1 MARRKNGK
9 DGREVLRWCRD
20 VVAQTGARA
29 AEMRSRSDADFP
41 ALTSSFR
48 ERLTAGEPMDSLL
61 PEAFAAVR
69 EAAARTLGQ
78 RPFDVQVMGGAV
90 LHLGHVVE
98 MRTGE
103 GKTLTA
109 TLPGYLNALS
119 GHGVHMVTANSYL
132 ARRDAEWMGPVYR
145 FLGLEIGLL
154 GPDDRPAAY
163 SADVTYGHWAE
174 FGYDYLRDNLSWERT
189 ELTQRGQHLAIV
201 DEADLILLDEAL
213 SPLLI
218 SGPAPKPERGPAECA
233 VIAARLQ
240 PGLHYQ
246 VDQRAR
252 TASLTEDGT
261 PQAEEWLGVTNL
273 YGDAD
278 SPLLYYLQTA
288 LKAKECYRK
297 DVDYIVS
304 GDQAV
309 VVDPSSGHPVPGRR
323 YGEGLHEAIEAK
335 EGLPIRAEQLT
346 LSTVTVWDYLG
357 RYQRLTGMTGTAMT
371 EADAYRQVYGLEVV
385 TIPTNRPMIRVDHP
399 DVIYRATQAK
409 LAAVADE
416 AVRRHASG
424 QPVLIGTPSVQQSE
438 HVSRLLTERGLGH
451 QTLTARNHDQEA
463 QIIAGAARLGAVTVI
478 AGMAGRGVDIILGG
492 TDERADDASAEHGA
506 VADRGGLC
514 VLGTERSGS
523 RRAELHLRG
532 RAGRQGDPG
541 ESQFFVSLEDD
552 LVKAAV
558 SGTARAMVNKF
569 MRDGGD
575 QDKRLSHILD
585 SAQAKTAAST
595 AAWLSQMLEYE
606 EVLADQQHLIF
617 AERRKAVMGEDL
629 SEQICQSIGE
639 VITAQVVI
647 TDRRH
652 LGRDDLWRR
661 LRTIYPVSV
670 TPGELAAER
679 GCAVEKLPSA
689 LIIERLTDDAQRA
702 YRVREHE
709 LHPEMMR
716 ELERRATLS
725 IIDQEWREH
734 LQQMRELRQTVQIR
748 ASGSEAPLAVYHR
761 EAAQLFKSLSAT
773 ISRQV
778 LATVLLIKVEPVLS
792 ETGASAKPDG
802 EA

>member
-1 MARRKNGK
+1 MARRKDGK
-9 DGREVLRWCRD
+9 DGRDVLRWCRD
-20 VVAQTGARA
+20 VVAQTGARE
-29 AEMRSRSDADFP
+29 AEMRARSDADFP

-48 ERLTAGEPMDSLL
+48 ERLAAGEPMDRLL

-119 GHGVHMVTANSYL
+119 GDGVHMVTANSYL
-132 ARRDAEWMGPVYR
+132 ARRDAEWMSPVYR
-145 FLGLEIGLL
+145 FLGLETGLL

-163 SADVTYGHWAE
+163 SADVTYGQWAE
-174 FGYDYLRDNLSWERT
+174 FGYDYLRDNLAWQRT
-189 ELTQRGQHLAIV
+189 ELTQRGLHLAIV
-201 DEADLILLDEAL
+201 DEADLILLDEART
-213 SPLLI
+213 PLLI
-218 SGPAPKPERGPAECA
+218 SGPAPEPERGPAECA
-233 VIAARLQ
+233 VVAARLQ
-240 PGLHYQ
+240 AGLHYE

-252 TASLTEDGT
+252 TATLTEDGT
-261 PQAEEWLGVTNL
+261 RQAEEWLGVTNL
-273 YGDAD
+273 YGEAD

-288 LKAKECYRK
+288 LKAKECYRQ

-309 VVDPSSGHPVPGRR
+309 VVDSSSGHPVPGRR

-335 EGLPIRAEQLT
+335 EGLPIRAEHLT

-357 RYQRLTGMTGTAMT
+357 RYQRLTGMTGTART

-463 QIIAGAARLGAVTVI
+463 PIIAGAARLGAVTVI

-492 TDERADDASAEHGA
+492 ADERADDASAEHDA

-552 LVKAAV
+552 LVKAVIARMPKALITKAV
-558 SGTARAMVNKF
+558 
-569 MRDGGD
+569 RDGGD
-575 QDKRLSHILD
+575 QFKRLSHILD
-585 SAQAKTAAST
+585 SAQTNTAASA

-606 EVLADQQHLIF
+606 AVLADQQHLIF
-617 AERRKAVMGEDL
+617 AERRKAVTEDL
-629 SEQICQSIGE
+629 SEQIRQSIGE

-652 LGRDDLWRR
+652 LGRDELWRR

-679 GCAVEKLPSA
+679 GCEVDKLPSA
-689 LIIERLTDDAQRA
+689 FIIERVTDDARRA

-709 LHPEMMR
+709 LSPEVMR
-716 ELERRATLS
+716 ELERRVTLS
-725 IIDQEWREH
+725 ITDREWREH
-734 LQQMRELRQTVQIR
+734 LQQMQELRQTVQIR
-748 ASGSEAPLAVYHR
+748 GSGGEAPLAVYRR
-761 EAAQLFKSLSAT
+761 EAAQLFKSLGAT

-778 LATVLLIKVEPVLS
+778 LAAVLLIKLEPGLL

>member
-1 MARRKNGK
+1 MARRKDGK
-9 DGREVLRWCRD
+9 DGRDVLRWCRD
-20 VVAQTGARA
+20 VVAQTGARE

-41 ALTSSFR
+41 ALTNSFR
-48 ERLTAGEPMDSLL
+48 ERLAAGEPMDSLL

-78 RPFDVQVMGGAV
+78 RHFDVQVMGGAV
-90 LHLGHVVE
+90 LNLGHVME

-119 GHGVHMVTANSYL
+119 GQGVHMVTANSYL

-145 FLGLEIGLL
+145 FLGLETGLL

-163 SADVTYGHWAE
+163 RADLTYGQWAE
-174 FGYDYLRDNLSWERT
+174 FGYDYLRDNLAWQRT
-189 ELTQRGQHLAIV
+189 ELTQRGLHLAIV
-201 DEADLILLDEAL
+201 DEADLILLDEART
-213 SPLLI
+213 PLLI
-218 SGPAPKPERGPAECA
+218 SGPAPKTDRGPAECA
-233 VIAARLQ
+233 VVAARLQ
-240 PGLHYQ
+240 AGLHYE

-252 TASLTEDGT
+252 TATLTEDGT
-261 PQAEEWLGVTNL
+261 RQAEEWLGVTNL
-273 YGDAD
+273 YEAD

-288 LKAKECYRK
+288 LKAKECYRQ

-309 VVDPSSGHPVPGRR
+309 IVDSSSGHPIPGRR

-335 EGLPIRAEQLT
+335 EGLPIRPERLT

-357 RYQRLTGMTGTAMT
+357 RYQRLTGMTGTART

-385 TIPTNRPMIRVDHP
+385 TIPTNRPMIRVDHS
-399 DVIYRATQAK
+399 DVIYRSTQAK

-492 TDERADDASAEHGA
+492 ADERAHDASAEYDA

-552 LVKAAV
+552 LVKAV
-558 SGTARAMVNKF
+558 VGGTARAMASKVI
-569 MRDGGD
+569 RDGGD
-575 QDKRLSHILD
+575 EFKRLSHSLD
-585 SAQAKTAAST
+585 SAQANTAAST

-606 EVLADQQHLIF
+606 AVLADQQHLIF
-617 AERRKAVMGEDL
+617 AERRKAVMEDL
-629 SEQICQSIGE
+629 SEQIRQSIGE

-652 LGRDDLWRR
+652 LGRDELWRR

-679 GCAVEKLPSA
+679 GCEVEKLPSA
-689 LIIERLTDDAQRA
+689 FIIERVTDDARRA

-709 LHPEMMR
+709 LSPEVMR
-716 ELERRATLS
+716 ELERRVTLS
-725 IIDQEWREH
+725 ITDREWREH
-734 LQQMRELRQTVQIR
+734 LQQMQELRQTVQIGG
-748 ASGSEAPLAVYHR
+748 SGGEAPLGVYRR
-761 EAAQLFKSLSAT
+761 EAAQLFKSLGAT

-778 LATVLLIKVEPVLS
+778 LATVLLIKFEPVRS